1 MSCTAAMSASQAAR
15 TRGIAP
21 PFTAAP
27 PNHSRLATQLSSR
40 ASRSL
45 ATCLAGEFTQSLQR
59 SQVGARKV
67 VIIHRR
73 LEDEWLFSK
82 RRVRENPPEP
92 IFSNPAFADVLVTVE

>member
-1 MSCTAAMSASQAAR
+1 MSCTAAMSDSQAAR
-15 TRGIAP
+15 TRGMAP
-21 PFTAAP
+21 PFTVGP
-27 PNHSRLATQLSSR
+27 PLHNPLATQRSFR
-40 ASRSL
+40 ASRPL
-45 ATCLAGEFTQSLQR
+45 ATCLAGEFPQSLQR